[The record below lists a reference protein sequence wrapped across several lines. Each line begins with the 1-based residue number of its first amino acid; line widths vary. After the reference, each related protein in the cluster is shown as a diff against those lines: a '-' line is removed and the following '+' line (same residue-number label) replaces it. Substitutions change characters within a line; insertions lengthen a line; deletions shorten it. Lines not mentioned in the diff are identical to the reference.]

1 MISATQLRIRRLL
14 KYCLTINPLE
24 ISMLYTKYN
33 KNTSYGIYIKRKQET
48 SKLFLSRIGRNIHHF
63 YCHFLLPVP
72 KTGTHLKRGV
82 GVYGGGCHDKPFVS
96 SLVRA
101 EAVDLAAGVGAVV
114 VLAA

>member
-1 MISATQLRIRRLL
+1 MRT
-14 KYCLTINPLE
+14 
-24 ISMLYTKYN
+24 
-33 KNTSYGIYIKRKQET
+33 
-48 SKLFLSRIGRNIHHF
+48 NIHYF
-63 YCHFLLPVP
+63 YCHSLLPVSQ
-72 KTGTHLKRGV
+72 TGTHLKRGV

>member
-1 MISATQLRIRRLL
+1 M
-14 KYCLTINPLE
+14 NPTE
-24 ISMLYTKYN
+24 QM
-33 KNTSYGIYIKRKQET
+33 KNVS
-48 SKLFLSRIGRNIHHF
+48 
-63 YCHFLLPVP
+63 
-72 KTGTHLKRGV
+72 LKRGV